1 MPTGGIQASEVDAYF
16 EAGAVA
22 LGIGWPLTGDA
33 LLGGDVA
40 SLRKRVGLFMAE
52 SLRK

>member
-22 LGIGWPLTGDA
+22 LGIGSPLTGDA
-33 LLGGDVA
+33 LTGGDVA
-40 SLRKRVGLFMAE
+40 DLRNRIALFMAE